1 MNYLPTELFTMHNF
15 SSRFPDYLEKQSSK
29 NQGFTLVELLVV
41 IAIIGI
47 LVGLLLPAVQAARE
61 AARRIQC
68 SNNLKQL
75 GLSVHNY
82 ESAFKRLPSAGQG
95 TNYATIPATTTFGRQ
110 SVFTAILPYIE
121 QGNTYGN
128 LDLRYAYNE
137 TPGNIAASKQGIA
150 TFVCPSNSIRPGA
163 IDTAGYGCTDYGPI
177 YYVDID
183 PVTGI
188 RNKLLRADG
197 GITDGW
203 PRIAQ
208 ITDGLSNTIGFG
220 EDAGRSEIMQM
231 NHVYIDPVDGQ
242 KRRVWRWGDPDCA
255 YGVSKTINNNKSPLN
270 GPTSCPWTENNCG
283 PFEEIFSQHPGG
295 ALSAMLDGSVRF
307 LSEQLSPS
315 SLRGIV
321 TRSGGEIVDVD

>member
-1 MNYLPTELFTMHNF
+1 MQNLTNR
-15 SSRFPDYLEKQSSK
+15 SPDYVEKQSHK
-29 NQGFTLVELLVV
+29 NFGFTLVELLVV

-75 GLSVHNY
+75 VLSVHNY

-95 TNYATIPATTTFGRQ
+95 TNYATVPASTTFGRH
-110 SVFTAILPYIE
+110 SVFTSILPYIE
-121 QGNTYGN
+121 HGNIYGN

-137 TPGNIAASKQGIA
+137 TPGNIAAAKQGIA

-163 IDTAGYGCTDYGPI
+163 VDTTGFGCTDYGPI

-183 PVTGI
+183 PVTGL

-208 ITDGLSNTIGFG
+208 ITDGLSNTISFG

-231 NHVYIDPVDGQ
+231 NHVYIDPIDGQ

-255 YGVSKTINNNKSPLN
+255 YGVSKMINNNKSPLN
-270 GPTSCPWTENNCG
+270 GPPSCPWTENNCG

-307 LSEQLSPS
+307 LSEQLSAS

-321 TRSGGEIVDVD
+321 TRSGGEIVDLD